1 MEWHIH
7 PFFLYPALPRVR
19 RIMQAKFG
27 VLSTTQHTLLPVKK
41 KIEYE
46 RKSELKYVKISEVH
60 KVLLDCLLK
69 EFVNPILKNTNI
81 SIQNCFLS

>member
-41 KIEYE
+41 NQIQE
-46 RKSELKYVKISEVH
+46 
-60 KVLLDCLLK
+60 
-69 EFVNPILKNTNI
+69 NI
-81 SIQNCFLS
+81 RTEIC